1 MFNFSSL
8 IQLELRHW
16 ELRHLNE
23 PVLRFRERRR
33 PCLHRPRNAST
44 AQQVVFKDTL
54 EFPDN
59 VHTNKQSGMVMA
71 HSESCLQK
79 EWYKKSGSVLTIH
92 STINKVVLVQTLPR
106 LKLKSWKYCIYI
118 FSISQ
123 DTLLIFSFSRNTI
136 TSIKVWVSGP
146 WINKYAPHNMGF
158 CTRSVNVIKGT
169 ASWVRFKMSAQR

>member
-1 MFNFSSL
+1 MNCKLHLKSYSISLPAYFSTERSRTRVQLTMFNFSSL

-92 STINKVVLVQTLPR
+92 STINKTVLVQTLPW

-123 DTLLIFSFSRNTI
+123 DGI
-136 TSIKVWVSGP
+136 
-146 WINKYAPHNMGF
+146 INF
-158 CTRSVNVIKGT
+158 L
-169 ASWVRFKMSAQR
+169 FL